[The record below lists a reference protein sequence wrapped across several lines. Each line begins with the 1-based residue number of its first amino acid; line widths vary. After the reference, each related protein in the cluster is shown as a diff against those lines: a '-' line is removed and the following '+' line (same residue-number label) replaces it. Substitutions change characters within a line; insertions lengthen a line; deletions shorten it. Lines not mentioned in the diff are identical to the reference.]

1 MNRTNKKFS
10 QKTTKRTASTSGST
24 DRAFN
29 QEQAWHTSALG
40 MLGYAV
46 AGLISGIGLGLVLK
60 LIQALS
66 GHRVYRLLLNAD
78 YVPVL
83 KEFSLSE
90 GAEFG
95 IHLVISVVLCVV
107 LGLLWQYQFRRSP
120 YSPKKM
126 VGVTAGIGFV
136 IGLLLYPTTLL
147 SSGGTPPIA
156 SLPAW
161 SWWLLI
167 HAAYGAVSGL
177 LIGGVFRIRLKRT
190 RSVKSQG

>member
-1 MNRTNKKFS
+1 MNRPNTNPSHKTNK
-10 QKTTKRTASTSGST
+10 RNPVASESAENVSKQEQIWRTSGSGI
-24 DRAFN
+24 F
-29 QEQAWHTSALG
+29 
-40 MLGYAV
+40 GYMGV
-46 AGLISGIGLGLVLK
+46 GLISGIFLGLTLK
-60 LIQALS
+60 LIQTLS

-90 GAEFG
+90 GMEFG

-107 LGLLWQYQFRRSP
+107 LGIGWQYRFRR
-120 YSPKKM
+120 YSYSLQRI
-126 VGVTAGIGFV
+126 VGVTAGVGLG

-147 SSGGTPPIA
+147 SSGGTPPIT
-156 SLPAW
+156 SFPAW

-177 LIGGVFRIRLKRT
+177 LLGGVFRIRPQRI
-190 RSVKSQG
+190 QE

>member
-1 MNRTNKKFS
+1 MNRSNTTVS
-10 QKTTKRTASTSGST
+10 QKTNKHEASTSGST
-24 DRAFN
+24 DSVFN
-29 QEQAWHTSALG
+29 QQRAWQTSVLG
-40 MLGYAV
+40 ILAYAV
-46 AGLISGIGLGLVLK
+46 VGLISGIGLGLMLK

-95 IHLVISVVLCVV
+95 IHLVISVVLCVI
-107 LGLLWQYQFRRSP
+107 LGILWQYRFRRSDF
-120 YSPKKM
+120 SLRKM
-126 VGVTAGIGFV
+126 VGVTAGIGLV

-147 SSGGTPPIA
+147 SSGGTPPIT

-177 LIGGVFRIRLKRT
+177 LLGCVFRIRLQRIQ
-190 RSVKSQG
+190 SVKGEG